1 MLYFGGRMDFQVKLH
16 GYRIELGDIEN
27 NLRILPGIRQAVV
40 MPRWEEEKVKSL
52 VAFLTWEPDAV
63 PAGAKPFQISQ
74 EIKRQLKEYLP
85 DYMIPKKIIFLD
97 KIPVNTN
104 GKADRAYLKGLLE

>member
-1 MLYFGGRMDFQVKLH
+1 
-16 GYRIELGDIEN
+16 
-27 NLRILPGIRQAVV
+27 